1 MNSIR
6 NQIWFICRNYGLPIT
21 ICDIT
26 IYDRCLCPFGGN
38 PDLMTGWYNQSVD
51 KDTKIDFNMVSYE
64 FPFSIVVVS

>member
-51 KDTKIDFNMVSYE
+51 KEHGD
-64 FPFSIVVVS
+64 